1 MSPAAELAALGLP
14 LALGRALPLRWA
26 GEDKHLPTARTAP
39 EPDPGTEAAL
49 AAARAAFAAVFTG
62 TAEPSVEDVPSVPG
76 AFLVRGAFTEEEAR
90 RLSTAVRAA
99 HGGRAP
105 RVAEE
110 RRRDSQHHR
119 AVHVEPGDLEILA
132 RRLRPL
138 LPHQA
143 GPRCSAALEEPG
155 KEVSTF
161 LRCYRYLPGDLSRPH
176 WDRSYCLCELTP
188 NVLSSFSAFSL
199 LLYANDDCEG
209 GHTTFFEPEASLP
222 ASNKKLTPQC
232 DRESLRV
239 AAAIRP
245 RAGDALVFPHGLHPG
260 CHPSPLHEG
269 SEVLSGEKLLVRTD
283 IMNYHGAYGQVQDM
297 AEGPLPSAPLI
308 PAAQG
313 EDGRD
318 DESSPIEVSPS
329 ATREDP
335 GNCPKPSRWNP
346 LPKHCAKFCGAVD
359 GDEDDATLSDDEAED
374 GEASEEEL
382 VSRPQPTFVPGKI
395 KVMQR
400 RQAEGEEVPKSSGD
414 ESEPTA
420 AKIDPSRLPLEE
432 RERYYLQ
439 ARARIFGESGKA
451 PETPEV
457 DAEDAPVVEDPQ
469 TDSLLDSKPPRRIT
483 AGCPTPPRHPWLPE
497 LRQSR
502 VTRDSFPLPPR
513 LLVEVRA
520 TPGGAAVAIF
530 VDGKVHPNLTVV
542 RQPGPQQNTQQNQQ
556 QQPQSSMQQQAM
568 QQQALQQQALQQ
580 QALQQ
585 QALQQQALQQQVL
598 QQQAMQQQAM
608 QQQAM
613 QQQALQQQA
622 MQQAMQQLLLQQQ
635 SMQQQAMQQP
645 VPQDPNSAGGPQRPQ
660 RGGPGGQEQ
669 TQQEMFQ
676 QRLQMV
682 SAMFPNQ
689 QDRSDPPNIGN
700 PRIAL

>member
-1 MSPAAELAALGLP
+1 V
-14 LALGRALPLRWA
+14 
-26 GEDKHLPTARTAP
+26 
-39 EPDPGTEAAL
+39 
-49 AAARAAFAAVFTG
+49 AFAK
-62 TAEPSVEDVPSVPG
+62 
-76 AFLVRGAFTEEEAR
+76 
-90 RLSTAVRAA
+90 
-99 HGGRAP
+99 
-105 RVAEE
+105 
-110 RRRDSQHHR
+110 
-119 AVHVEPGDLEILA
+119 
-132 RRLRPL
+132 RPPL
-138 LPHQA
+138 
-143 GPRCSAALEEPG
+143 
-155 KEVSTF
+155 
-161 LRCYRYLPGDLSRPH
+161 
-176 WDRSYCLCELTP
+176 
-188 NVLSSFSAFSL
+188 NV
-199 LLYANDDCEG
+199 G
-209 GHTTFFEPEASLP
+209 
-222 ASNKKLTPQC
+222 
-232 DRESLRV
+232 V
-239 AAAIRP
+239 AAKARP
-245 RAGDALVFPHGLHPG
+245 A
-260 CHPSPLHEG
+260 
-269 SEVLSGEKLLVRTD
+269 K
-283 IMNYHGAYGQVQDM
+283 DM

-329 ATREDP
+329 ATRE
-335 GNCPKPSRWNP
+335 
-346 LPKHCAKFCGAVD
+346 D

-469 TDSLLDSKPPRRIT
+469 TVQRRAARELKLAQERINDLKDPAYSRAIYPRFGYAMKGKGRGMQGFI
-483 AGCPTPPRHPWLPE
+483 AGFQAAPTDYRGMSDPSQAPLA
-497 LRQSR
+497 SR
-502 VTRDSFPLPPR
+502 
-513 LLVEVRA
+513 A
-520 TPGGAAVAIF
+520 AAVEGNQGQFPSSSAAS
-530 VDGKVHPNLTVV
+530 GGGQSNTW